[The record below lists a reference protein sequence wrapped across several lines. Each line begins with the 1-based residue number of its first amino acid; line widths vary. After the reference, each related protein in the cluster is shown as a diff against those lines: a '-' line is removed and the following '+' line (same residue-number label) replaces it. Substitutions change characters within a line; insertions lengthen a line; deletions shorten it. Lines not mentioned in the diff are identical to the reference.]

1 MNLDIQ
7 TQQNTNSA
15 VKYSGTK
22 GRILELL
29 GNGMSPEI
37 VATAAGV
44 TPGYVSQ
51 LLSDEEYSKQVV
63 QLRFNN
69 LQAATARDKKYEE
82 LEDALILK
90 LQDLLPLMYK
100 PQEVL
105 RAIAIINKTV
115 RRGAS
120 APENMTINNTVVN
133 LTLPTK
139 IINNFKVGA
148 NNQIVEV
155 AGKTLVTM
163 PSQDLAKI
171 AMEELNT
178 NERIID
184 SVPQKQLESQT
195 TSAN

>member
-1 MNLDIQ
+1 ML
-7 TQQNTNSA
+7 TNTSHTAITNTDSSNY
-15 VKYSGTK
+15 KGTK

-29 GNGMSPEI
+29 GNGMSPEV

-44 TPGYVSQ
+44 TPSYISQ
-51 LLSDEEYSKQVV
+51 LLSEEEFSKQVV

-69 LQAATARDKKYEE
+69 LQAATARDKQYED
-82 LEDALILK
+82 LEDKLIAK
-90 LQDLLPLMYK
+90 LQDLLPMMYK
-100 PQEVL
+100 PHEVL

-139 IINNFKVGA
+139 IVNNFIKGA

-155 AGKTLVTM
+155 AGKTLVTI
-163 PSQDLAKI
+163 PSQDLAKL
-171 AMEELNT
+171 ATGVNT
-178 NERIID
+178 NEPK
-184 SVPQKQLESQT
+184 SSQLLQNQLTSQ
-195 TSAN
+195 AQGGL